1 MKKYNKTNFFKHTFC
16 NWELVPFDIIE
27 DKKPNYKSDK
37 GSCYYFE
44 EDGLYRYSNHWGRV
58 ANCRWKL
65 SVKEQSIQKVSQE
78 YYVGY
83 AAWTSFLPNNENE
96 AAFVILVDFDQ
107 KEISF
112 DHFIQHEDCSLCR
125 RNATETA
132 KRISEIKKIL
142 LSDDWIKYL
151 NFDNLELLR
160 KLVVHELVTT
170 NKSLLDIKRSLIKR

>member
-1 MKKYNKTNFFKHTFC
+1 MKKYNKNNFFKHTFC
-16 NWELVPFDIIE
+16 DWELMPFDIIE
-27 DKKPNYKSDK
+27 GKKPNYKSDK

-65 SVKEQSIQKVSQE
+65 SVNDDSLQKVSQA

-83 AAWTSFLPNNENE
+83 ATWTSFFPNNENE
-96 AAFVILVDFDQ
+96 ATYVIVVDFDK

-112 DHFIQHEDCSLCR
+112 NHFMQNENCSLYK

-132 KRISEIKKIL
+132 KRISEIKKVL
-142 LSDDWIKYL
+142 LSSDWARYL
-151 NFDNLELLR
+151 DFEDIESLR
-160 KLVVHELVTT
+160 KLIVNELINT
-170 NKSLLDIKRSLIKR
+170 NKSLLDIKRSLMKP